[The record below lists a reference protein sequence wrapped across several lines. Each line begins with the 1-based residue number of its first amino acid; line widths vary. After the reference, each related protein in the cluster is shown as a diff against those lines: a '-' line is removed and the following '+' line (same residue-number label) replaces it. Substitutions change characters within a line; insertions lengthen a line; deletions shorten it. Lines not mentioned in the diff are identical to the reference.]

1 MQSSL
6 ISKVQKAHQY
16 AEEPHRIRFESLTV
30 RFKGDNNDHMIRLAD
45 GAWQCDCEFFT
56 VWQTCS
62 HTMAL
67 EKLLE
72 GMVPSATPSLEPS
85 TSE

>member
-6 ISKVQKAHQY
+6 IGKVQKAHQY
-16 AEEPHRIRFESLTV
+16 ATERHRVQFEALRV
-30 RFKGDNNDHMIRLAD
+30 RFKGDNNDHRIELAD
-45 GAWQCDCEFFT
+45 GVWRCDCEFFT

-72 GMVPSATPSLEPS
+72 GMVPSALAPAKV
-85 TSE
+85 

>member
-16 AEEPHRIRFESLTV
+16 ASEPHRIRFEGLTV
-30 RFKGDNNDHMIRLAD
+30 RFAGDNNDHAITLSE
-45 GAWQCDCEFFT
+45 GQWHCDCEFFA

-72 GMVPSATPSLEPS
+72 GMVPSAAPPVGTKA
-85 TSE
+85 TA

>member
-6 ISKVQKAHQY
+6 ISKVQKAHKY
-16 AEEPHRIRFESLTV
+16 AQEPHRIHFEALTV
-30 RFKGDNNDHMIRLAD
+30 RFDGDNNDHVIRLAD
-45 GAWQCDCEFFT
+45 GAWSCDCEFFM

-72 GMVPSATPSLEPS
+72 GMVPVGSASAAG
-85 TSE
+85 

>member
-6 ISKVQKAHQY
+6 ISKVQKAQQY
-16 AEEPHRIRFESLTV
+16 AEEPHRIHFEALTV
-30 RFKGDNNDHMIRLAD
+30 RFDGDNNDHVIGLAD
-45 GAWQCDCEFFT
+45 GAWSCDCEFFM
-56 VWQTCS
+56 VWRTCS

-72 GMVPSATPSLEPS
+72 GMVPAGSASAAG
-85 TSE
+85 

>member
-6 ISKVQKAHQY
+6 IGKVQKAHQY
-16 AEEPHRIRFESLTV
+16 ASEPHRIRFEGLTV
-30 RFKGDNNDHMIRLAD
+30 RFTGDNNNHVITLSGGQWD
-45 GAWQCDCEFFT
+45 CDCEFFT
-56 VWQTCS
+56 VWRTCS

-72 GMVPSATPSLEPS
+72 GMVPSADPPVGT
-85 TSE
+85 TVTA